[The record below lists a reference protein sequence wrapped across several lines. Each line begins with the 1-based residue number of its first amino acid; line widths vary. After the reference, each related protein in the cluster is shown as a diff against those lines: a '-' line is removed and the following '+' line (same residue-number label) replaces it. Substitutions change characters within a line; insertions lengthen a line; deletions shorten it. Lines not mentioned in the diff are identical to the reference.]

1 MARRGKNEGTIVRRR
16 NGTWMAQVTLD
27 GKRVGHGS
35 KSRAECQEWV
45 RRTLDQID
53 QGMTFEGRSVKLAA
67 YLQDWIKVKRN
78 VLRTRTAFQYEKLIR
93 LYIEPGLGNVKL
105 KDLSLNAVNH
115 LYEKLVS
122 RGVGISNIRYT
133 HRVLHAALEH
143 VVRAG
148 TLGRNPAH
156 GAMVPKRPHKEMQ
169 ILNEQEVGV
178 FLVAAS
184 ASRYRSLYHLAIV
197 TGMRISE
204 LRGLSWAD
212 VDWQR
217 GTITVKRQIQD
228 VPGVGSVAGAPKTHS
243 GTRAILLGESTLNEL
258 RGQKSR
264 IDAEAKGC
272 AIWQENDLIFP
283 SSVGTPFAK
292 TDLQRDFWKLLE
304 VAGLRRIRFHDLRH
318 TAASLMLN
326 HGVPALVVSKI
337 LGHANASITLTI
349 YAHSALD
356 MQTGAAGIMDEIVTP
371 IAVSIPQLQ
380 PIATNRNRE

>member
-1 MARRGKNEGTIVRRR
+1 
-16 NGTWMAQVTLD
+16 
-27 GKRVGHGS
+27 
-35 KSRAECQEWV
+35 
-45 RRTLDQID
+45 
-53 QGMTFEGRSVKLAA
+53 
-67 YLQDWIKVKRN
+67 
-78 VLRTRTAFQYEKLIR
+78 
-93 LYIEPGLGNVKL
+93 
-105 KDLSLNAVNH
+105 
-115 LYEKLVS
+115 
-122 RGVGISNIRYT
+122 
-133 HRVLHAALEH
+133 
-143 VVRAG
+143 
-148 TLGRNPAH
+148 
-156 GAMVPKRPHKEMQ
+156 MQ

-243 GTRAILLGESTLNEL
+243 GTRAILLGESTLNKL

-264 IDAEAKGC
+264 TDAEAKGC

-380 PIATNRNRE
+380 PIATNRNRK